1 MFKEMLISPFSF
13 LAMIHKMFDDQ
24 IQMALRKHISNVKFK
39 ENSMQSL
46 PQKHRETESA
56 KKELSKKHRESRMA
70 KQIKKTERDSPD
82 FEER

>member
-1 MFKEMLISPFSF
+1 MIPF
-13 LAMIHKMFDDQ
+13 LKKKIDDQ

-46 PQKHRETESA
+46 PQKHSETESA